1 MEKTTLLEEAL
12 LRSQP
17 EKIVNQVIEMLQVLK
32 QQDKEEQLQRTRQ
45 ARETEAALLAAW
57 ENAWLY

>member
-32 QQDKEEQLQRTRQ
+32 QQEKEEQLQRTRQ